1 MNYLQRRH
9 AVIPCWWSFWD
20 GPGVGVG
27 GVYQTWKMIL
37 EYILDIIFHGKS
49 KHCHVISNTS
59 GTTDSL
65 YFWQSIITTSLLPI
79 ASTAWIRNSQVGSV
93 ELFNQ
98 NTNIYFR
105 QSCEW
110 LGEWAWLA
118 WIVLSWCSAKWS
130 LVPKFLHSAASG
142 RQQRNARSVD
152 ASGEEKYEI
161 FHE

>member
-1 MNYLQRRH
+1 ML
-9 AVIPCWWSFWD
+9 PS
-20 GPGVGVG
+20 GVV
-27 GVYQTWKMIL
+27 GVYQTWEMVL
-37 EYILDIIFHGKS
+37 DYILDYPFSWEIQTYAK
-49 KHCHVISNTS
+49 HVISNTS
-59 GTTDSL
+59 GTTGSL

-79 ASTAWIRNSQVGSV
+79 ASTAWIRNSQVGWSQ
-93 ELFNQ
+93 LFNQ
-98 NTNIYFR
+98 NTNVEFR

-142 RQQRNARSVD
+142 REQRNARSVD

-161 FHE
+161 CHE